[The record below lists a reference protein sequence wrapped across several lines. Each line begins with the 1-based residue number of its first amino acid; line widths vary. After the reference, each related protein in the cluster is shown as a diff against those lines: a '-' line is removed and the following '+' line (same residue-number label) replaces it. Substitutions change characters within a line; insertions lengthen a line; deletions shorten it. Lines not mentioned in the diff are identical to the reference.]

1 MTEFFDTG
9 MTQQEFLDQY
19 WQKKPLVIRQA
30 FPDFKSVISPN
41 ELAGLA
47 GEPRIES
54 RLVIEKG
61 VGGSWQLIDGPF
73 SDKDF
78 SVLPKS
84 HWTLLVQDIDKHV
97 PETREILMPFSF
109 IPNWRFD
116 DLMVS
121 FAPKQGS
128 VGAHTDGYDVFLLQ
142 GMGKRKWQVS
152 AGPLHK
158 PALLENVDIQVLA
171 DFEPEQ
177 EWLLEPGDILYL
189 PPHYGH
195 HGVAM
200 EDCMTFSIGFRA
212 PNQSETLDAVI
223 NDLVEHSMAKR
234 HYQDSDLQAARHG
247 YEIGLEAVLRLKKL
261 LHETIEEAEPLLL
274 ATFGKLV
281 TETKPSLVSLAE
293 EVYADKPSV
302 KMLVEQFETGYV
314 LFRNPYLRFAWE
326 YHEECGTIYMG
337 GESYPLTFCQKKN
350 IIILAE
356 QAVITSTDWQMLS
369 NDIEVVN
376 LLRSLVAEGGFYWV
390 KA

>member
-97 PETREILMPFSF
+97 PETRGILEPFSF

-142 GMGKRKWQVS
+142 GMGKRKWQAS

-171 DFEPEQ
+171 DFEPAQ

-369 NDIEVVN
+369 NDIKVVN

>member
-97 PETREILMPFSF
+97 PETRGILMPFSF

-171 DFEPEQ
+171 DFEPAQ

-302 KMLVEQFETGYV
+302 KMLVDQFETGYV

-369 NDIEVVN
+369 NDIKVVN

>member
-61 VGGSWQLIDGPF
+61 EAGSWQLIDGPF

-97 PETREILMPFSF
+97 PETRGILMPFSF

-171 DFEPEQ
+171 DFEPAQ

-369 NDIEVVN
+369 NDIKVVN

>member
-61 VGGSWQLIDGPF
+61 AGGSWQLIDGPF

-171 DFEPEQ
+171 DFEPAQ

-302 KMLVEQFETGYV
+302 KMLVDQFETGYV

-369 NDIEVVN
+369 NDIKVVN

>member
-61 VGGSWQLIDGPF
+61 AGGSWQLIDGPF

-97 PETREILMPFSF
+97 PETRGILMPFSF

-369 NDIEVVN
+369 NDIKVVN

>member
-97 PETREILMPFSF
+97 PETRGILMPFSF

-142 GMGKRKWQVS
+142 GMGKRKWQAS

-171 DFEPEQ
+171 DFEPAQ

-293 EVYADKPSV
+293 EIYADKPSV
-302 KMLVEQFETGYV
+302 KMLVDQFETGYV

-369 NDIEVVN
+369 NDIKVVN

>member
-61 VGGSWQLIDGPF
+61 AGGSWQLIDGPF

-97 PETREILMPFSF
+97 PETRGILMPFSF

-171 DFEPEQ
+171 DFEPAQ

-369 NDIEVVN
+369 NDIKVVN

>member
-97 PETREILMPFSF
+97 PETRGILMPFSF

-142 GMGKRKWQVS
+142 GMGKRKWQAS

-171 DFEPEQ
+171 DFEPAQ

-234 HYQDSDLQAARHG
+234 HYQDSDLQATRHG

-369 NDIEVVN
+369 NDIKVVN

>member
-97 PETREILMPFSF
+97 PETRGILMPFSF

-171 DFEPEQ
+171 DFEPAQ

-369 NDIEVVN
+369 NDIKVVN

>member
-78 SVLPKS
+78 SALPKS

-97 PETREILMPFSF
+97 PETKGILEPFSF

-116 DLMVS
+116 DLMIS
-121 FAPKQGS
+121 FAPKHGS
-128 VGAHTDGYDVFLLQ
+128 VGPHTDGYDVFLLQ

-171 DFEPEQ
+171 DFEPAQ

-369 NDIEVVN
+369 NDIKVVN

>member
-97 PETREILMPFSF
+97 PETRGILMPFSF

-142 GMGKRKWQVS
+142 GMGKRKWQAS

-171 DFEPEQ
+171 DFEPAQ

-302 KMLVEQFETGYV
+302 KMLVDQFETGYV

-369 NDIEVVN
+369 NDIKVVN

>member
-61 VGGSWQLIDGPF
+61 AGGSWQLIDGPF

-97 PETREILMPFSF
+97 PETRGILMPFSF

-171 DFEPEQ
+171 DFEPAQ

-234 HYQDSDLQAARHG
+234 HYQDSDLQAARNG

-302 KMLVEQFETGYV
+302 KMLVDQFETGYV

-369 NDIEVVN
+369 NDIKVVN

>member
-61 VGGSWQLIDGPF
+61 AGGSWQLIDGPF

-97 PETREILMPFSF
+97 PETRGILMPFSF

-171 DFEPEQ
+171 DFEPAQ

-261 LHETIEEAEPLLL
+261 EEAEPMLL

-302 KMLVEQFETGYV
+302 KMLVDQFETGYV

-369 NDIEVVN
+369 NDIKVVN

>member
-171 DFEPEQ
+171 DFEPAQ

-369 NDIEVVN
+369 NDIKVVN

>member
-47 GEPRIES
+47 GEPRIDS

-61 VGGSWQLIDGPF
+61 AGGSWQLIDGPF

-97 PETREILMPFSF
+97 PETRGILMPFSF

-171 DFEPEQ
+171 DFEPAQ

-302 KMLVEQFETGYV
+302 KMLVDQFETGYV

-369 NDIEVVN
+369 NDIKVVN

>member
-97 PETREILMPFSF
+97 PETRGILMPFSF

-142 GMGKRKWQVS
+142 GMGKRKWQAS

-171 DFEPEQ
+171 DFEPAQ

-247 YEIGLEAVLRLKKL
+247 YEIDLEAVLRLKKL

-369 NDIEVVN
+369 NDIKVVN

>member
-47 GEPRIES
+47 GELRIES

-97 PETREILMPFSF
+97 PETRGILMPFSF

-171 DFEPEQ
+171 DFEPAQ

-302 KMLVEQFETGYV
+302 KMLVDQFETGYV

-369 NDIEVVN
+369 NDIKVVN

>member
-61 VGGSWQLIDGPF
+61 AGGSWQLIDGPF

-97 PETREILMPFSF
+97 PETRGILMPFSF

-142 GMGKRKWQVS
+142 GMGKRKWQAS

-171 DFEPEQ
+171 DFEPAQ

-337 GESYPLTFCQKKN
+337 GESYPLTFCQKRN

-369 NDIEVVN
+369 NDIKVVN

>member
-61 VGGSWQLIDGPF
+61 AGGSWQLIDGPF

-97 PETREILMPFSF
+97 PETRGILMPFSF

-142 GMGKRKWQVS
+142 GMGKRKWQAS

-171 DFEPEQ
+171 DFEPAQ

-369 NDIEVVN
+369 NDIKVVN

>member
-1 MTEFFDTG
+1 MTEFFNTR
-9 MTQQEFLDQY
+9 MTQQEFLDRY

-30 FPDFKSVISPN
+30 FPDFQSVISPN

-47 GEPRIES
+47 IESRIES
-54 RLVIEKG
+54 RLIIEKG
-61 VGGSWQLIDGPF
+61 EAGSWQLIDGPF

-78 SVLPKS
+78 SALPKS

-97 PETREILMPFSF
+97 PETRGILMPFSF

-171 DFEPEQ
+171 DFEPAQ

-302 KMLVEQFETGYV
+302 KMLVDQFETGYV

-369 NDIEVVN
+369 NDIKVVN

>member
-369 NDIEVVN
+369 NDIKVVN

>member
-61 VGGSWQLIDGPF
+61 VGGAWQLIDGPF

-78 SVLPKS
+78 SVLPKT

-171 DFEPEQ
+171 DFEPAQ

-223 NDLVEHSMAKR
+223 NDLVEHS
-234 HYQDSDLQAARHG
+234 L
-247 YEIGLEAVLRLKKL
+247 
-261 LHETIEEAEPLLL
+261 
-274 ATFGKLV
+274 
-281 TETKPSLVSLAE
+281 SLI
-293 EVYADKPSV
+293 
-302 KMLVEQFETGYV
+302 
-314 LFRNPYLRFAWE
+314 
-326 YHEECGTIYMG
+326 HI
-337 GESYPLTFCQKKN
+337 
-350 IIILAE
+350 
-356 QAVITSTDWQMLS
+356 
-369 NDIEVVN
+369 
-376 LLRSLVAEGGFYWV
+376 
-390 KA
+390 

>member
-97 PETREILMPFSF
+97 PETRGILMPFSF

-142 GMGKRKWQVS
+142 GMGKRKWQAS

-369 NDIEVVN
+369 NDIKVVN

>member
-1 MTEFFDTG
+1 MTEFFNAG

-30 FPDFKSVISPN
+30 FPDFQSVISPN

-47 GEPRIES
+47 VESRIES

-61 VGGSWQLIDGPF
+61 EAGSWQLIDGPF

-78 SVLPKS
+78 SALPKS

-97 PETREILMPFSF
+97 PETKGILEPFSF

-116 DLMVS
+116 DLMIS
-121 FAPKQGS
+121 FAPKHGS
-128 VGAHTDGYDVFLLQ
+128 VGPHTDGYDVFLLQ
-142 GMGKRKWQVS
+142 GMGTRKWQVT
-152 AGPLHK
+152 AGPLHE
-158 PALLENVDIQVLA
+158 PTLLENIDIQVLA
-171 DFEPEQ
+171 DFEPSQ

-189 PPHYGH
+189 PPYYGH
-195 HGVAM
+195 HGVAID
-200 EDCMTFSIGFRA
+200 DCMTFSIGFRA
-212 PNQSETLDAVI
+212 PSQAETLDAVI

-234 HYQDSDLQAARHG
+234 HYHDSDLQAAAHG
-247 YEIGLEAVLRLKKL
+247 HEISLEAVLRLKEL
-261 LHETIEEAEPLLL
+261 LHEAIEEAEPLLL

-302 KMLVEQFETGYV
+302 KMLIEQFESGYA

-337 GESYPLTFCQKKN
+337 GESYPLTGCQKKN

-356 QAVITSTDWQMLS
+356 QAVITSTHWQLLS
-369 NDIEVVN
+369 SDIQVAN
-376 LLRSLVAEGGFYWV
+376 LLCSLVEEGGFYWIE
-390 KA
+390 A

>member
-30 FPDFKSVISPN
+30 FPDFQSVISPN

-47 GEPRIES
+47 VESRIES

-61 VGGSWQLIDGPF
+61 EAGSWQLIDGPF

-97 PETREILMPFSF
+97 PETRGILMPFSF

-171 DFEPEQ
+171 DFEPAQ

-369 NDIEVVN
+369 NDIKVVN

>member
-97 PETREILMPFSF
+97 PETRGILMPFSF

-369 NDIEVVN
+369 NDIKVVN

>member
-142 GMGKRKWQVS
+142 GMGKRKWQAS

-171 DFEPEQ
+171 DFEPAQ

-369 NDIEVVN
+369 NDIKVVN

>member
-61 VGGSWQLIDGPF
+61 VGGAWQLIDGPF

-142 GMGKRKWQVS
+142 GMGKRKWQAS

-369 NDIEVVN
+369 NDIKVVN

>member
-61 VGGSWQLIDGPF
+61 AGGSWQLIDGPF

-97 PETREILMPFSF
+97 PETRGILMPFSF

-171 DFEPEQ
+171 DFEPAQ

-302 KMLVEQFETGYV
+302 KMLVDQFETGYV

-369 NDIEVVN
+369 NDIKVVN

>member
-142 GMGKRKWQVS
+142 GMGKRKWQAS

-369 NDIEVVN
+369 NDIKVVN